1 MNWIRTR
8 WVVTL
13 FAFAWLPFTVE
24 ADMYLDFG
32 GGDSTNKHWNVFN
45 SSYLTEPF
53 ELYDEFGNPTG
64 ITFDYSGASFS
75 IWLDNQYPG
84 AISKTVNW
92 IEQSDKNEASF
103 SSASFTFGNLDPSST
118 YSLELVSSF
127 DDSGGRNSYV
137 AEFRI
142 NGVLPNEL
150 TESSPVFG
158 SYLQGH
164 IQGTLLTWNGL
175 TPDTN
180 NTITLQAPHVPSDHN
195 ITYGIVNA
203 MRFYEDRVDINTN
216 ADISITG
223 IERELVPFYT
233 LGELVY
239 LTIST
244 VSDEEVEFS
253 IETASQL
260 DSNPNWFTTGPK
272 LSTGPTGSVNSMY
285 LGVEVY
291 NGAMEWAYP
300 DIESASF
307 FRVRKK

>member
-64 ITFDYSGASFS
+64 ITFDYSGAAFS
-75 IWLDNQYPG
+75 IWHDDQYPG

-92 IEQSDKNEASF
+92 IEQADKNEAAF
-103 SSASFTFGNLDPSST
+103 SSATFSFGNLNPTST
-118 YSLELVSSF
+118 YSLELVSSM
-127 DDSGGRNSYV
+127 DSAGGRNSYV
-137 AEFRI
+137 VEFRI

-150 TESSPVFG
+150 TESDPVFG
-158 SYLQGH
+158 AHYQGH

-180 NTITLQAPHVPSDHN
+180 NTIVLQASHVFSDHN

-203 MRFYEDRVDINTN
+203 MRLYEDRVDINTN
-216 ADISITG
+216 SNIRITSIE
-223 IERELVPFYT
+223 IELVPYYT
-233 LGELVY
+233 LGDLVY

-244 VSDEEVEFS
+244 ASDEEVEYS

-260 DSNPNWFTTGPK
+260 DANPDWFTTGPK

-307 FRVRKK
+307 FRLRIK

>member
-1 MNWIRTR
+1 MII
-8 WVVTL
+8 VIAFIPSTL
-13 FAFAWLPFTVE
+13 PA
-24 ADMYLDFG
+24 ADNIYLDFG
-32 GGDSTNKHWNVFN
+32 GGDSSNKYWNVFN

-53 ELYDEFGNPTG
+53 ELCDEFGNPTG
-64 ITFDYSGASFS
+64 ITLDYSGASFS

-92 IEQSDKNEASF
+92 IEQADKNEASF
-103 SSASFTFGNLDPSST
+103 SSASFTFGNLNPTST
-118 YSLELVSSF
+118 YSLELVSSM
-127 DDSGGRNSYV
+127 DSAGGRNSYV
-137 AEFRI
+137 SEFRI
-142 NGVLPNEL
+142 NGDLPNEL
-150 TESSPVFG
+150 TESDPVFG
-158 SYLQGH
+158 AHFQGH

-175 TPDTN
+175 TPGTN
-180 NTITLQAPHVPSDHN
+180 NTIVLQAPHVFSDYN

-203 MRFYEDRVDINTN
+203 MRLYEDRVEINTN
-216 ADISITG
+216 ANIRITSIK
-223 IERELVPFYT
+223 IELVPYYT
-233 LGELVY
+233 LGDLVY

-253 IETASQL
+253 IDTASQMQP
-260 DSNPNWFTTGPK
+260 DPDWFTTGPK

-307 FRVRKK
+307 FRLRKK